1 MKTKL
6 YDKKAQA
13 KFDQQLK
20 SIEENSEGVRA
31 FKRDM
36 KAGMTSKKSKP

>member
-13 KFDQQLK
+13 KFDQRLK

-31 FKRDM
+31 FKSDM
-36 KAGMTSKKSKP
+36 KAGMTPKKSKP